1 MPLTDYLHGRQPRLS
16 PIVVAACAAS
26 MRGTDGHEM
35 ALELMAR
42 SIAWVL
48 TIEPSPALSA

>member
-1 MPLTDYLHGRQPRLS
+1 
-16 PIVVAACAAS
+16 
-26 MRGTDGHEM
+26 MRGIDSHQM

-48 TIEPSPALSA
+48 TGEEALAHLAADGGEPT